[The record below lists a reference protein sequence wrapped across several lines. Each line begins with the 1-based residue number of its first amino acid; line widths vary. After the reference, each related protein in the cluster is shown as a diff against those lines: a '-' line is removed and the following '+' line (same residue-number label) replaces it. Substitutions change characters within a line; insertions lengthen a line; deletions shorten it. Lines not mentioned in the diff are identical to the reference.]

1 MMAPESLR
9 SLLHSARRRVEHV
22 LDRSAPGARMELHR
36 LVICQQG
43 TQLVVR
49 VRLSAELKPIAL
61 WTRSGEELVRLAD
74 LHPPPPGT
82 YPPPA
87 SGSGPA
93 QVLGHAGP
101 EYSAVIELEDFPDVA
116 VQPADDGVG
125 GVLPVLLELRADAD
139 RLPRYASRIEA
150 EDGHA
155 RGFVSVGR
163 FRRTI
168 TGPLRPV
175 TSGSGSVLALYVNR
189 NGFLRLAVN
198 RPLKPYHAIYVK
210 RLSVAGGVVR
220 ISGRLRTRHGEAV
233 RAELVLVGRRS
244 GARYTAPA
252 RVALDST
259 VTQRNFGLHEY
270 RLSVRLDLAEL
281 SDEELTKDGIL
292 DAWLEVHD
300 RASEQPHRVRVGR
313 TRYLVRKLTRPGW
326 KNRGERTLCIIPYY
340 TFKAKK
346 TSFHIEL
353 LDTDAFQSLQDRTRA
368 RLPRVQDGGQAT
380 GRPVWLVGEQ
390 PYKAQDTGLAFF
402 KYLRAKHP
410 EIDAYYV
417 IDPDS
422 PEIRNL
428 EGLDHVVAYQS
439 KEHVEV
445 ALKAERFIG
454 SHHPDFLYPT
464 RLPQFQRAVRGV
476 KVFLQHGVMG
486 TKWMVPNYGRNS
498 PGFETDLFLVSSERE
513 KEYIVSDFGYRP
525 EHVAVTGLSRFD
537 TLFAGD
543 VPVKPNQIL
552 IIPTWRDWLQDPGH
566 FAESDYLHAWSAFL
580 RDPRL
585 SAVTEEYGA
594 ELVFCLHPNMQQYRS
609 YFDGVPARVISQG
622 EVSVQHLLKQSALL
636 VTDYS
641 SVGFDFS
648 FLDKPVIYYQFDRE
662 RFLGPRGSHLDLD
675 AELPGRIAFDR
686 DRLLDLLEEALG
698 AGCTVTPEY
707 QRRARRF
714 LTFKDQQNCRRIF
727 DAVLSAQPAA
737 RGLRDGGVPEI
748 VQTAGHRLRGSRFY
762 FPAMR
767 RFFRAVSRTPAAEDL
782 IVFESGLGTQYAD
795 SPRYL
800 YEELVRR
807 GDQRR
812 KVWVYHRKLPG
823 NNPRTKV
830 VRRLS
835 PGYFWYL
842 ARAKYWVNNQNFPH
856 YLRRRRNGV
865 FIQTWH
871 GTPLKRMLLDLEQVH
886 GRDEDY
892 VARVNQAVR
901 QWSVLL
907 SPSPYATR
915 AFRSAFGYRGP
926 VLEEGY
932 PRNDVLALGRRS
944 DAGSTIRERLG
955 LPHGRRVVLYAPTF
969 RDDQSTGTGRF
980 GFELPLDLEAFQRR
994 FGADTVLLLRMHVLI
1009 ANRLAIP
1016 ESVAG
1021 CVRDVSGYPEVQELL
1036 LASDVLVTDYSSVL
1050 FDYAILRRPIVF
1062 YAYDLEHYRDTLRG
1076 FYLDYGPNL
1085 PGPVAQTEDE
1095 LFDALAEAAV
1105 PDPVRDRRLEEF
1117 AARFAPKDDGGAARR
1132 VVDQL
1137 LPPVPPRQRA
1147 DPHDA
1152 SPPHEDDGDRP
1163 ASSMHP

>member
-1 MMAPESLR
+1 MTAPAAALQSLVR
-9 SLLHSARRRVEHV
+9 SARRRLEHV
-22 LDRSAPGARMELHR
+22 LDRSASGARLELHG
-36 LVICQQG
+36 LAVSQQG
-43 TQLVVR
+43 TQLT
-49 VRLSAELKPIAL
+49 VRLRLSTELAPIAL
-61 WTRSGEELVRLAD
+61 WTRSGEELVRLAE
-74 LHPPPPGT
+74 LHPVSP
-82 YPPPA
+82 
-87 SGSGPA
+87 GSGPTWA
-93 QVLGHAGP
+93 PTRRGQGPSQTGP
-101 EYSAVIELEDFPDVA
+101 EYSAVIGLEDFPGVA
-116 VQPADDGVG
+116 VQPADDGEG
-125 GVLPVLLELRADAD
+125 GVLPLLLELRATAD
-139 RLPRYASRIEA
+139 RLPSYASRVDA
-150 EDGHA
+150 EDGHSH
-155 RGFVSVGR
+155 GFVSMGR
-163 FRRTI
+163 FRRTVI
-168 TGPLRPV
+168 GPLRPV
-175 TSGSGSVLALYVNR
+175 TTATGTVLALYVNR

-210 RLSVAGGVVR
+210 RLSVADGVVR
-220 ISGRLRTRHGEAV
+220 LSGRLRTRHGEAV
-233 RAELVLVGRRS
+233 RAELVLTGRRS

-252 RVALDST
+252 RLALDRT

-270 RLSVRLDLAEL
+270 RLSVRLDLGAL
-281 SDEELTKDGIL
+281 SDDALAKDGIL
-292 DAWLEVHD
+292 DAWLEIHD
-300 RASEQPHRVRVGR
+300 RASAEPHRVRVGR
-313 TRYLVRKLTRPGW
+313 TRYIVRKLTRPGW

-340 TFKAKK
+340 TFKARK

-353 LDTDAFQSLQDRTRA
+353 LDTDAFECLQEHTRA
-368 RLPRVQDGGQAT
+368 RMLPQPKAGKT
-380 GRPVWLVGEQ
+380 GDRPVWLVGEQ

-402 KYLRAKHP
+402 KYLRTSHP

-422 PEIRNL
+422 PEAQNL
-428 EGLDHVVAYQS
+428 EGLDNVVAYQS
-439 KEHVEV
+439 KEHVAV
-445 ALKAERFIG
+445 ALRAERFIG

-464 RLPQFQRAVRGV
+464 RLPQFHRAARGV

-525 EHVAVTGLSRFD
+525 GQVVVTGLSRFD
-537 TLFAGD
+537 TLFAHD

-552 IIPTWRDWLQDPGH
+552 VIPTWRDWLQDPGR
-566 FAESDYLHAWSAFL
+566 FAESDYLHAWAAFL

-585 SAVTEEYGA
+585 AALTEQYGA
-594 ELVFCLHPNMQQYRS
+594 ELVFCLHPNMQQYRT

-622 EVSVQHLLKQSALL
+622 EISVQYLLKQSALL

-686 DRLLDLLEEALG
+686 DRLLELLEEALG
-698 AGCTVTPEY
+698 SGCKVTPEY
-707 QRRARRF
+707 RRRARRF
-714 LTFKDQQNCRRIF
+714 LTFKDQENCRRIF
-727 DAVLSAQPAA
+727 DAVLHARPAA
-737 RGLRDGGVPEI
+737 RGLRDGGVPE
-748 VQTAGHRLRGSRFY
+748 VLVTAGRRLRGSRLY

-767 RFFRAVSRTPAAEDL
+767 RLFSAVTRTPAADDL

-812 KVWVYHRKLPG
+812 KVWIYHRKLP
-823 NNPRTKV
+823 NSDPRTKV

-835 PGYFWYL
+835 PGYYWYL
-842 ARAKYWVNNQNFPH
+842 ARARYWVNNQNFPH
-856 YLRRRRNGV
+856 YLRRRGKGV

-871 GTPLKRMLLDLEQVH
+871 GTPLKRMVHDLEQVH
-886 GRDEDY
+886 GRDEEY
-892 VARVNQAVR
+892 MVRVDQAVR

-907 SPSPYATR
+907 SPSPYATN

-932 PRNDVLALGRRS
+932 PRNDVLALNRGS
-944 DAGSTIRERLG
+944 DAGKVIRERLG
-955 LPHGRRVVLYAPTF
+955 IPHGRRVILYAPTF
-969 RDDQSTGTGRF
+969 RDDQSSGTGRF
-980 GFELPLDLEAFQRR
+980 GFELPLDLSAFQQR

-1016 ESVAG
+1016 ENVAG
-1021 CVRDVSGYPEVQELL
+1021 CVRDVSGYPEIQELF

-1050 FDYAILRRPIVF
+1050 FDYAILRRPIVL

-1076 FYLDYGPNL
+1076 FYLEYGPDL
-1085 PGPVAQTEDE
+1085 PGPVAQTQDE
-1095 LFDALAEAAV
+1095 LFDALAEAAA
-1105 PDPVRDRRLEEF
+1105 PDPGRERRLEEF

-1132 VVDQL
+1132 VVDLL
-1137 LPPVPPRQRA
+1137 LPPVRRRRRPDSDEVRKPG
-1147 DPHDA
+1147 D
-1152 SPPHEDDGDRP
+1152 DDGPRATSP
-1163 ASSMHP
+1163 QP